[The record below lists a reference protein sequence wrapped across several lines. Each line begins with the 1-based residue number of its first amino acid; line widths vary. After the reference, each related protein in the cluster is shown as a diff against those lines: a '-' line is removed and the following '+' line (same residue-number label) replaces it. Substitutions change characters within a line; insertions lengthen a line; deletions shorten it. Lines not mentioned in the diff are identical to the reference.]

1 VLKLQKPVDCPLQ
14 VPAGVRV
21 ISRRQFHQKKR
32 RLPEVRPP
40 CSNQSL
46 EMFDF
51 DIDKLDGHLQLQSGI
66 RHHLW
71 SFRMLRAR
79 PSRLLKKYFPGSF
92 RTESGLQVLESSFA
106 GMIEITK
113 LIHSSAAC

>member
-1 VLKLQKPVDCPLQ
+1 
-14 VPAGVRV
+14 
-21 ISRRQFHQKKR
+21 
-32 RLPEVRPP
+32 
-40 CSNQSL
+40 
-46 EMFDF
+46 MFDF
-51 DIDKLDGHLQLQSGI
+51 DIDKLGDHLQLQSGI